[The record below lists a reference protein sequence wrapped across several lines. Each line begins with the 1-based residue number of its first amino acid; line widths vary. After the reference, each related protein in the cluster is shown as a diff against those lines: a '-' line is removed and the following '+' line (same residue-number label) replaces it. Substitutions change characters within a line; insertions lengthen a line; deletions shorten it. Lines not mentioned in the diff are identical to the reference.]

1 MDYKGYNI
9 AVHEFGH
16 NVEQTIDLYQ
26 IDHYALRGV
35 PNTGFT
41 EALAFIFQKRD
52 LQLLG
57 YDQAIDDNTTLDIFW
72 GLYEIMGVSLV
83 DMRMWQWLYAHPDAT
98 AEELKSATISI
109 AKEIWNLYYAP
120 VLGEKDSP
128 ILACYSHMVNSPMY
142 LPNYPLGHI
151 VEFQLEKHFTKYK
164 SPQEFAQEM
173 KRIYQLGRLTPN
185 QWMKQA
191 VGSNL
196 SIQPILDAVEK
207 ILKK

>member
-1 MDYKGYNI
+1 
-9 AVHEFGH
+9 
-16 NVEQTIDLYQ
+16 
-26 IDHYALRGV
+26 
-35 PNTGFT
+35 
-41 EALAFIFQKRD
+41 
-52 LQLLG
+52 
-57 YDQAIDDNTTLDIFW
+57 
-72 GLYEIMGVSLV
+72 
-83 DMRMWQWLYAHPDAT
+83 
-98 AEELKSATISI
+98 
-109 AKEIWNLYYAP
+109 
-120 VLGEKDSP
+120 
-128 ILACYSHMVNSPMY
+128 MY